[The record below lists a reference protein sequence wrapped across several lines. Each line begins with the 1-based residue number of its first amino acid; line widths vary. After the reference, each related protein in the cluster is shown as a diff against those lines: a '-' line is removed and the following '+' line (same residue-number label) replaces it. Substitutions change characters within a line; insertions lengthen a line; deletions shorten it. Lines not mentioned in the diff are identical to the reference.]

1 MALQI
6 ENVSI
11 AEKCI
16 LVNYKKQNKKR
27 QPGFFFFKNP
37 SFGEVREA
45 QCDGHRF
52 CFILAISE
60 QDCVCNVWAF
70 PRRLCATLTSDFD
83 QNTGPGLS
91 SVLGAVPVHG
101 ILKDSL
107 LQFAAVAKGISWTK
121 HAFTASKHLYV
132 NVTDRPKYTA
142 NKPQALREALLYERQ
157 WDDFF

>member
-1 MALQI
+1 M
-6 ENVSI
+6 N
-11 AEKCI
+11 
-16 LVNYKKQNKKR
+16 R
-27 QPGFFFFKNP
+27 T
-37 SFGEVREA
+37 
-45 QCDGHRF
+45 
-52 CFILAISE
+52 
-60 QDCVCNVWAF
+60 VCNFWAF

-107 LQFAAVAKGISWTK
+107 LQFAAVAKGISTK
-121 HAFTASKHLYV
+121 RALASKHLYV

-157 WDDFF
+157 WGDFF